1 MRALPTRLL
10 AVGVALLLV
19 GCGTSDEAST
29 EAGVSQPEASRNEHP
44 QPVKPRHHLHI
55 TLNGRPGPETSG
67 ILLADQRGYF
77 ADVGLKMTITYPQ
90 SPALPITY
98 AASGATDVVVTQEPE
113 LVLARDEGF
122 SLVAFGSLVP
132 HPTMAMIW
140 LKGSGIDS
148 VADLKGKTIAY
159 PGVEVQ
165 KDFLL
170 SLLETAGLE
179 LADVKLQSVGYH
191 LTQALERGRADAIF
205 GGSSSVEGAS
215 LEASGLHPVI
225 APMTETG
232 VPGYDEL
239 VFTTRPGLLAADPTL
254 ARRML
259 KAVSRGAAAVQAD
272 PAAGRKAVADS
283 QLGSAALQDMGAS
296 AAATAPLLSGTCD
309 IDPARVSKLVDW
321 MHAQGM
327 IGSEV
332 PVSQLVAGDQEAAEP
347 SQGQE

>member
-159 PGVEVQ
+159 PGVPFQ
-165 KDFLL
+165 KDFLEAVL
-170 SLLETAGLE
+170 NRDGLT
-179 LADVKLQSVGYH
+179 LDDVKVREGGYGMV
-191 LTQALERGRADAIF
+191 ALLAEGKVDATF
-205 GGSSSVEGAS
+205 GGSGNVEGAA
-215 LEASGLHPVI
+215 LEAHGLEPVVTP
-225 APMTETG
+225 ATELG
-232 VPGYDEL
+232 VPDYDEL
-239 VFTTRPGLLAADPTL
+239 VF
-254 ARRML
+254 
-259 KAVSRGAAAVQAD
+259 V
-272 PAAGRKAVADS
+272 
-283 QLGSAALQDMGAS
+283 
-296 AAATAPLLSGTCD
+296 
-309 IDPARVSKLVDW
+309 IFF
-321 MHAQGM
+321 
-327 IGSEV
+327 
-332 PVSQLVAGDQEAAEP
+332 
-347 SQGQE
+347 

>member
-159 PGVEVQ
+159 PGIRFQ
-165 KDFLL
+165 KDFL
-170 SLLETAGLE
+170 EA
-179 LADVKLQSVGYH
+179 
-191 LTQALERGRADAIF
+191 ALERAGLTPGDVKIKSVSYYLESELIHHRADAIF
-205 GGSSSVEGAS
+205 GGSAYIEGKL
-215 LEASGLHPVI
+215 LEAHGLEPVVTPARKLGI
-225 APMTETG
+225 PD
-232 VPGYDEL
+232 YDEL
-239 VFTTRPGLLAADPTL
+239 VLITRRDRYAEDPRSFQSLTEATTRGGMTVADRP
-254 ARRML
+254 
-259 KAVSRGAAAVQAD
+259 GAATKAIVHQKEYEDSAR
-272 PAAGRKAVADS
+272 PNLPIHRKTIRAGVEEIAPRFSHTGEINRVK
-283 QLGSAALQDMGAS
+283 LQ
-296 AAATAPLLSGTCD
+296 
-309 IDPARVSKLVDW
+309 RLVDW
-321 MHAQGM
+321 MYARGM
-327 IGSEV
+327 IKRKWQASE
-332 PVSQLVAGDQEAAEP
+332 LLAGP
-347 SQGQE
+347 